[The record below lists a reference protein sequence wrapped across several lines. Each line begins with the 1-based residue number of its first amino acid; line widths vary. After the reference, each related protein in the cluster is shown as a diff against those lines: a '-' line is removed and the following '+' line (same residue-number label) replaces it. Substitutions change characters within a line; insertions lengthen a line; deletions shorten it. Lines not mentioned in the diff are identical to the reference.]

1 MAGHNKWAQIKRQK
15 GANDAAR
22 SNAWAKLS
30 RRITVE
36 SKKAGGDV
44 NSAGL
49 RAIIDTA
56 KTANMTKD
64 TIERAVAKGMSADAG
79 GLESITYETYGPGGA
94 AIIIEALTDNK
105 NRTVQELKHLL
116 SKNGFALAAP
126 GSALWAFGKKP
137 EGGYAPKTVMSL
149 SETDDAALM
158 QIMEE
163 IDSHDDVQDVY
174 TNAE

>member
-1 MAGHNKWAQIKRQK
+1 MGGHNKWSQIKRQK

-36 SKKAGGDV
+36 SKKAGSDV

-56 KTANMTKD
+56 KAANMTKD
-64 TIERAVAKGMSADAG
+64 TIERAVAKGISADAG
-79 GLESITYETYGPGGA
+79 ALESITYESYGPGGA
-94 AIIIEALTDNK
+94 AIIIDALTDNK

-116 SKNGFALAAP
+116 SKNGLTLAAP
-126 GSALWAFGKKP
+126 GSALWAFEKNS
-137 EGGYAPKTVMSL
+137 EGAYVPKTTVPL
-149 SETDDAALM
+149 SEADNAALM
-158 QIMEE
+158 STVEH
-163 IDSHDDVQDVY
+163 IDAHEDVQEVY
-174 TNAE
+174 TNAM